1 MDLTGFYLN
10 EDGSVMKNQWHQ
22 INNDQWYY
30 VDEDGNRVTDSW
42 LEIDGNR
49 YYFDE
54 DGVTTRI
61 PDQIVHQ

>member
-1 MDLTGFYLN
+1 
-10 EDGSVMKNQWHQ
+10 MKNQWHQ

-42 LEIDGNR
+42 LEIDGNW